1 MGVNSLNNA
10 SPWAI
15 TGWIIAGFGLLGVLL
30 RQVGPWRKQL
40 SDAEDNIRIELHSQ
54 IDGLKKEIDKERL
67 EHATEMRAFN
77 LERDDLVDRVGRM
90 ERLYTRQQLRHNAER
105 ALDRHRLNNINACF
119 DALLLLLKA
128 NPDKSREAVVMIEEM
143 RAKQLVAEAEEKAI
157 IRAAE
162 IEANEV
168 ETDHDGN

>member
-1 MGVNSLNNA
+1 MMGDMTV
-10 SPWAI
+10 
-15 TGWIIAGFGLLGVLL
+15 AGVWLAALGILGLLL
-30 RQVGPWRKQL
+30 RQVGPWRKQV
-40 SDAEDNIRIELHSQ
+40 SDAESDLRTELHAQ
-54 IDGLKKEIDKERL
+54 LDELKKQVEKERL

-77 LERDDLVDRVGRM
+77 MERDELNDRFALL
-90 ERLYTRQQLRHNAER
+90 EKAFSRQQIRHNAER

-128 NPDKSREAVVMIEEM
+128 SPEKAGEAVAMIEDM

-162 IEANEV
+162 IKANEV
-168 ETDHDGN
+168 ENDHDGN